1 MERNMSETT
10 EAKPRQREYVRRLLR
25 AYVAMPE
32 TPLRWHS
39 SDRRIALELFC
50 RGIPVDVIE
59 TALVLGSARRL
70 SRDPQR
76 RASPIRC
83 LAYFL
88 PVIEEVIADP
98 PPRGYLQY
106 LELTRIRPA
115 QKTSIKGYST

>member
-1 MERNMSETT
+1 MSETT

-25 AYVAMPE
+25 TYVAMPE

-39 SDRRIALELFC
+39 SDRRIALDLFR

-70 SRDPQR
+70 SRDPR

-106 LELTRIRPA
+106 LEFTRIRPA
-115 QKTSIKGYST
+115 QKTSIKGYSI

>member
-1 MERNMSETT
+1 MELSMSETI
-10 EAKPRQREYVRRLLR
+10 EVSARLRQQEYVRTLLR

-32 TPLRWHS
+32 TPPRWHS
-39 SDRRIALELFC
+39 NDRRIALELYR

-76 RASPIRC
+76 RVSPPIRC
-83 LAYFL
+83 LAYFV

-98 PPRGYLQY
+98 PPLGYIRY
-106 LELTRIRPA
+106 LELTRVRPA
-115 QKTSIKGYST
+115 QKTR